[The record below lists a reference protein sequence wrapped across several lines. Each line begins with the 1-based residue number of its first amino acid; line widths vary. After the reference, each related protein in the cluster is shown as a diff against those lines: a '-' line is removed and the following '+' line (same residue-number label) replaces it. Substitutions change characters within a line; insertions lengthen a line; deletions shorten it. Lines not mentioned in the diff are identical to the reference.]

1 MLGLYIHIPFC
12 KEKCH
17 YCDFFSFRGK
27 AELMGPY
34 VEALIHEIDSFEN
47 EDLDIDTIYI
57 GGGTPSILMLSSIES
72 IMAHV
77 RAAFRIKDN
86 AEITIEVNP
95 GTVKFDA
102 LKAYSAMGINR
113 LSMGAQSFNKKQL
126 KRLGRIHLAK
136 YISSTIKAA
145 RAAGFENISLDLIY
159 GLPDETLEELIT
171 DIKAGIE
178 LGVDHLSLYG
188 LIIEEGTQFF
198 AEYEKGTLNLPTE
211 ELLLQMRE
219 TGTTLLEKAGFS
231 HYEISNYG
239 KKGFFSKHNLIYWQN
254 ENYLGLGANAS
265 SYWQGERYK
274 NMDSI
279 SGYIAEKKENKSSK
293 LDCYKIGNKEAIE
306 EGILLGLR
314 LIDGINIYEFKKRY
328 DIDLLEMYKEPI
340 RLLKEEGCLKIDN
353 GQLYLTLRGLAI
365 SNYCLGMFLC

>member
-27 AELMGPY
+27 DDLMDPY
-34 VEALIHEIDSFEN
+34 VEALIHEINSFKN
-47 EDLDIDTIYI
+47 DDLDIDTIYM
-57 GGGTPSILMLSSIES
+57 GGGTPSILMLSYIES

-77 RAAFRIKDN
+77 KKCFKVKDD

-95 GTVKFDA
+95 GTVNKEKLA
-102 LKAYSAMGINR
+102 AYRAIGIKR
-113 LSMGAQSFNKKQL
+113 LSMGAQTFKETHL
-126 KRLGRIHLAK
+126 KRLGRVHSVEDIK
-136 YISSTIKAA
+136 STVQAGRK
-145 RAAGFENISLDLIY
+145 AGFENISLDLIY
-159 GLPDETLEELIT
+159 GLPDETLEELIE
-171 DIKAGIE
+171 DVKAGIE

-188 LIIEEGTQFF
+188 LIIEESTPFYK
-198 AEYEKGTLNLPTE
+198 AYEKGNLNLPHE

-219 TGTTLLEKAGFS
+219 TGSHLLAKAGFI

-239 KKGFFSKHNLIYWQN
+239 KKGFFSKHNLIYWQC
-254 ENYLGLGANAS
+254 ENYIGMGANAS
-265 SYWQGERYK
+265 SYWQGQRYK
-274 NMDSI
+274 NNDSI
-279 SGYIAEKKENKSSK
+279 SGYIAEKKENKNSK

-328 DIDLLEMYKEPI
+328 NVDLLEVYQEPI
-340 RLLKEEGCLKIDN
+340 KVLKDEGCLEFND
-353 GQLYLTLRGLAI
+353 GQLYLTPRGLAI